1 LKKERGISG
10 MILTSKNE
18 HISVER
24 SIVALKLISGNKE
37 HAYQKYLKKTISLGL
52 FSIVLN

>member
-1 LKKERGISG
+1 